1 VRQQQPSRLEQ
12 SSVESSYHRLP
23 ELQQI
28 AFRIISY
35 LPAKRA
41 LKRIT
46 MSSTR
51 NAIAVTATAAIT
63 AVTSYWLYQSASQY
77 GWDGTLRYIWEG
89 DPYSP
94 KVRHYMET
102 LDKADESIKSQER
115 LIAAIEEALE
125 RARLD
130 SIDDTK
136 TTKEI
141 VKAWVAN
148 FRPKNL
154 EKSLSQLDTELDK
167 MAAKV
172 DGILIAD
179 NSRVFQELKRRKKLI
194 SKQLVLAMERTD
206 ALLASYQILQEQSC

>member
-1 VRQQQPSRLEQ
+1 
-12 SSVESSYHRLP
+12 
-23 ELQQI
+23 
-28 AFRIISY
+28 
-35 LPAKRA
+35 
-41 LKRIT
+41 

-63 AVTSYWLYQSASQY
+63 AATSYWLYQSVCQY
-77 GWDGTLRYIWEG
+77 GWDGTLRSIWEG

-94 KVRHYMET
+94 KVRQFMKT
-102 LDKADESIKSQER
+102 LDESDESRKTQER
-115 LIAAIEEALE
+115 LIAEIEEALE

-141 VKAWVAN
+141 VKTWLAN

-154 EKSLSQLDTELDK
+154 EKSLSQLDTVLDK
-167 MAAKV
+167 LAAKV
-172 DGILIAD
+172 DGISISASDGAD
-179 NSRVFQELKRRKKLI
+179 TSSVFQELKRRKKLL

-206 ALLASYQILQEQSC
+206 ALLASYQVLQEQS

>member
-1 VRQQQPSRLEQ
+1 
-12 SSVESSYHRLP
+12 
-23 ELQQI
+23 
-28 AFRIISY
+28 
-35 LPAKRA
+35 
-41 LKRIT
+41 

-51 NAIAVTATAAIT
+51 NVIAVTATATIT
-63 AVTSYWLYQSASQY
+63 AAASYWLHHSVSQY

-102 LDKADESIKSQER
+102 LDDADQSRKSQER

-136 TTKEI
+136 TTREI
-141 VKAWVAN
+141 VKAWITI

-154 EKSLSQLDTELDK
+154 EKSLSQLDTVLDK
-167 MAAKV
+167 LAAKV
-172 DGILIAD
+172 DGILISAAD
-179 NSRVFQELKRRKKLI
+179 NSRVFQELKRRKKLL

-206 ALLASYQILQEQSC
+206 ALLASYRILQEQS

>member
-1 VRQQQPSRLEQ
+1 
-12 SSVESSYHRLP
+12 
-23 ELQQI
+23 
-28 AFRIISY
+28 
-35 LPAKRA
+35 
-41 LKRIT
+41 

-51 NAIAVTATAAIT
+51 NTIAVTATAAIT
-63 AVTSYWLYQSASQY
+63 AAASYWLYQSASQY

-94 KVRHYMET
+94 KVRHCMET
-102 LDKADESIKSQER
+102 LDEADESRKTQER
-115 LIAAIEEALE
+115 LIAAVEEALE

-136 TTKEI
+136 TTQEI

-154 EKSLSQLDTELDK
+154 EKSLSQLDTALDK
-167 MAAKV
+167 LAAAV
-172 DGILIAD
+172 DGILISAADGAD
-179 NSRVFQELKRRKKLI
+179 NSSVFQELRRRKKLL

-206 ALLASYQILQEQSC
+206 ALLASYQVLQE

>member
-1 VRQQQPSRLEQ
+1 V
-12 SSVESSYHRLP
+12 
-23 ELQQI
+23 
-28 AFRIISY
+28 
-35 LPAKRA
+35 
-41 LKRIT
+41 
-46 MSSTR
+46 
-51 NAIAVTATAAIT
+51 
-63 AVTSYWLYQSASQY
+63 SQY

-102 LDKADESIKSQER
+102 LDDADQSRKSQER

-136 TTKEI
+136 TTREI
-141 VKAWVAN
+141 VKAWITI

-154 EKSLSQLDTELDK
+154 EKSLSQLDTVLDK
-167 MAAKV
+167 LAAKV
-172 DGILIAD
+172 DGILISAAD
-179 NSRVFQELKRRKKLI
+179 NSRVFQELKRRKKLL

-206 ALLASYQILQEQSC
+206 ALLASYRILQEQS